1 MTNNCT
7 AAFMNDLPYLVI
19 SIDEKPNLEYG
30 LNLDKTYV
38 YCDPGFATGPA
49 GVTAMF
55 AFVFIMQACISRSS
69 RPGNATFSF
78 IRMYCIYLYP
88 DEINYLSIY
97 LYVRHANA

>member
-1 MTNNCT
+1 
-7 AAFMNDLPYLVI
+7 MNDLPYLVI
-19 SIDEKPNLEYG
+19 SIDEKPNLENG

-55 AFVFIMQACISRSS
+55 VFVFIMQACISRSS

-78 IRMYCIYLYP
+78 IRKTRQCIETSGKGVGLTGTAIRG
-88 DEINYLSIY
+88 D
-97 LYVRHANA
+97 